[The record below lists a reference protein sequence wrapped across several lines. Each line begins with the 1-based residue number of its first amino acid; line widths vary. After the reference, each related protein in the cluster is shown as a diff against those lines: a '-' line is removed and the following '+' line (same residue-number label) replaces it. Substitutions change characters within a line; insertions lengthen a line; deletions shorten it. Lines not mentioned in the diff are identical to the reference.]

1 MDFKKLKVIK
11 NLWKDVAILKP
22 DKGNGAGLIN
32 NVDYYQ
38 SLEHLLIDKKKFKEI
53 DKDPTMTQLSHYKI
67 I

>member
-1 MDFKKLKVIK
+1 M
-11 NLWKDVAILKP
+11 AILKP

-38 SLEHLLIDKKKFKEI
+38 SLEHLLIGKKKFKEI